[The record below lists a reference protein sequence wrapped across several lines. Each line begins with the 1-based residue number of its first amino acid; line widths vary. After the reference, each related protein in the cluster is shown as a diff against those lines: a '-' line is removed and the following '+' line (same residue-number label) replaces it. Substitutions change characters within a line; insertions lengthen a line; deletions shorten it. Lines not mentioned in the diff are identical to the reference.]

1 MHGLGVNVG
10 EIKTKE
16 RDIVTSEERK
26 QYNKQY
32 YLDNKEKRR
41 QSNKQYRLN
50 NKEKIRKV
58 QKKYW
63 EKNKKKLILQN
74 RERYRKYY
82 KDPEIKKK
90 LREQEKKSRIK
101 NREKILTYQAKYR
114 AENREEINR
123 KIREWYYKNTKKV
136 KERIKIY
143 NKVYRNTLHYKIKDN
158 MRKRIKTALKKDG
171 GKKTKRTM
179 KLVGCTVE
187 QLKQYIER
195 QFKPGMSWD
204 QRSLFHID
212 HIIPCASFDLTKLSQ
227 QKKCF
232 HYTNLQ
238 PLWAIDNIKKG
249 AKLDYEKE
257 NTY

>member
-1 MHGLGVNVG
+1 MNSL
-10 EIKTKE
+10 KKKE
-16 RDIVTSEERK
+16 
-26 QYNKQY
+26 YNK
-32 YLDNKEKRR
+32 R
-41 QSNKQYRLN
+41 
-50 NKEKIRKV
+50 
-58 QKKYW
+58 YW
-63 EKNKKKLILQN
+63 EKNKERLKIKN
-74 RERYRKYY
+74 RERGKRYRANPKNKEKIKESNRKYA
-82 KDPEIKKK
+82 
-90 LREQEKKSRIK
+90 IK
-101 NREKILTYQAKYR
+101 NREKIFAYHAKYR
-114 AENREEINR
+114 TENKEKINR

-143 NKVYRNTLHYKIKDN
+143 NKVYRNTLHFKIKDN
-158 MRKRIKTALKKDG
+158 MRRRIRTALKKDG